1 MPTVPPPKPAKGSK
15 TKLQEGGA
23 AATFGIKGSKESR
36 NAAAKAAGIKQ
47 PMQAFFIFSNEQRA
61 VLLESQPELRSN
73 ITAVGKMMG
82 DRWKKMSADEKFPY
96 AIKAEEAKLVY
107 EEKAAAA
114 EEVSLF

>member
-1 MPTVPPPKPAKGSK
+1 
-15 TKLQEGGA
+15 
-23 AATFGIKGSKESR
+23 
-36 NAAAKAAGIKQ
+36 
-47 PMQAFFIFSNEQRA
+47 MQAFFIFSNEQRA
-61 VLLESQPELRSN
+61 ILLESQPELRSN